1 MSVAVSIA
9 EAVVTELNG
18 HTFSKPFT
26 SERNFVPK
34 FDLKDLKTLK
44 VVVVP
49 RGRVLSIADR
59 SRSQQDYAIDIGILQ
74 KLNGTSA
81 EQVDPMIAFVEE
93 IADFFRGKRLAGYPD
108 AAWFKTEHSPLYD
121 VEHLDQLRQFTS
133 VMSVSYRVV
142 A

>member
-1 MSVAVSIA
+1 MAIAVSIA
-9 EAVVTELNG
+9 EAVVSALNS

-26 SERNFVPK
+26 SERSFVPK

-59 SRSQQDYAIDIGILQ
+59 SRAQQDYAIDIGVLQ
-74 KLNGTSA
+74 KLTGTTA
-81 EQVDPMIAFVEE
+81 EQVDPMIALAEE
-93 IADFFRGKRLAGYPD
+93 IADFFRGKRLPGYPA

-133 VMSVSYRVV
+133 VMSVSYRVL